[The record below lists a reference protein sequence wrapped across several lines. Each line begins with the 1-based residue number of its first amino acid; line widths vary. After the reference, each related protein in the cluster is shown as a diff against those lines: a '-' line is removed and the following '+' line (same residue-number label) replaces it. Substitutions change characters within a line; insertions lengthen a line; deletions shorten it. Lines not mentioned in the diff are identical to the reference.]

1 MCWASRP
8 ARWCAPRACRSWRS
22 RSTWP
27 PCAGRAAGCSRRPT
41 TRDPRDH
48 RSRRWRRAMP
58 TPQPPSV
65 LVVDDEPKLRRM
77 LQDYLSL
84 HGFAVRQ
91 AGGGA
96 ELDERLAEEPADL
109 LILDVNMPD
118 EGGFAI
124 ARRLRASGSR
134 VGILMLTAAGDLEHR
149 LRGAGGGARAYLAK
163 PVELREL
170 LARVRS
176 VLRRVEAE
184 AAVAPPPRRRCR
196 FGRCTLD
203 LDARRMVDEAG
214 ADVPLTAMEYDLL
227 ATFAAHPRKVLS
239 RERLAS
245 LAHDR
250 PLEPGDRSID
260 IRIPRLRQR
269 IEPDPANPATLRPVR
284 GAGYVFEP

>member
-1 MCWASRP
+1 
-8 ARWCAPRACRSWRS
+8 
-22 RSTWP
+22 
-27 PCAGRAAGCSRRPT
+27 
-41 TRDPRDH
+41 
-48 RSRRWRRAMP
+48 MP
-58 TPQPPSV
+58 TPKPPSI

-77 LQDYLSL
+77 LQDYLNL

-96 ELDERLAEEPADL
+96 ELDERLAEAPADL

-149 LRGAGGGARAYLAK
+149 LEGLGGGADDYLAK

-170 LARVRS
+170 LARARS

-203 LDARRMVDEAG
+203 LDARQMVDEAG
-214 ADVPLTAMEYDLL
+214 AEVPLTAMEYDLL
-227 ATFAAHPRKVLS
+227 ATFAAHPREVLS

-260 IRIPRLRQR
+260 IRITRLRQR
-269 IEPDPANPATLRPVR
+269 IEPDPANPATIRTVR
-284 GAGYVFEP
+284 GAGYVFEPWA